1 MARIAVVGS
10 LNADLLV
17 RVARHP
23 RPGET
28 LHGSGGEIAPG
39 GKGANQALAA
49 ALLGGDVAMVGAVG
63 DDAWAGPATA
73 LLRDAGVDL
82 GALRV
87 VAGAT
92 GLAIVAVA
100 DSGENAIIVIPG
112 ANGTMGAAPV
122 EEAAGT
128 IAGADIVVLQGEI
141 PRDGIERAAA
151 LTAGRLVVNLAP
163 VLEVAR
169 WVLEA
174 ADPLVVNEHEAALV
188 LDHLGLPAARDAE
201 AAARALLGAG
211 VRSVVV
217 TLGAEGALVADGDG
231 VAHLPSPVVRVVDT
245 TGAGDAFVGAL
256 AFRLSQGERLREAAA
271 FAARVG
277 AFACT
282 GPGAQPSYPRA
293 GDALPG

>member
-63 DDAWAGPATA
+63 DDAHADPTTA

-112 ANGTMGAAPV
+112 ANGTMDAAAV
-122 EEAAGT
+122 EAAADP
-128 IAGADIVVLQGEI
+128 IAGAAIVVVQGEI
-141 PRDGIERAAA
+141 PRDGIERATALAAA
-151 LTAGRLVVNLAP
+151 LDSTFRIV
-163 VLEVAR
+163 ER
-169 WVLEA
+169 C
-174 ADPLVVNEHEAALV
+174 
-188 LDHLGLPAARDAE
+188 LDTWTLDMLDEEIVRGWDDDERVHPATR
-201 AAARALLGAG
+201 AAASAW
-211 VRSVVV
+211 
-217 TLGAEGALVADGDG
+217 
-231 VAHLPSPVVRVVDT
+231 
-245 TGAGDAFVGAL
+245 
-256 AFRLSQGERLREAAA
+256 AA
-271 FAARVG
+271 
-277 AFACT
+277 
-282 GPGAQPSYPRA
+282 P
-293 GDALPG
+293 

>member
-73 LLRDAGVDL
+73 LLRDAGVQL
-82 GALRV
+82 SALRV

-188 LDHLGLPAARDAE
+188 LDQLGLPAARDAE

>member
-1 MARIAVVGS
+1 MSIAVVGS

-49 ALLGGDVAMVGAVG
+49 ALLGGDVALVGAVG
-63 DDAWAGPATA
+63 DDAYASPATA
-73 LLRDAGVDL
+73 LLREAGVDL
-82 GALRV
+82 RDVRTRPGP
-87 VAGAT
+87 T

-112 ANGTMGAAPV
+112 ANGSMGAAAV
-122 EEAAGT
+122 EAAAAT
-128 IAGADIVVLQGEI
+128 IAGAAIVVLQGEI

-151 LTAGRLVVNLAP
+151 LTTGRLVVNLAP
-163 VLEVAR
+163 VLAVDR
-169 WVLEA
+169 RVLEA
-174 ADPLVVNEHEAALV
+174 ADPLVVNEHEATLAL
-188 LDHLGLPAARDAE
+188 DQLGLAAPDGPD
-201 AAARALLGAG
+201 AAARTLREAG

-217 TLGAEGALVADGDG
+217 TLGAEGALVADADG
-231 VAHLPSPVVRVVDT
+231 MARVPSPRVEVVDT
-245 TGAGDAFVGAL
+245 TGAGDGFVGAL
-256 AFRLSQGERLREAAA
+256 ALRLSSGDSLREAVA

-293 GDALPG
+293 GADLPG